1 MQNVIRFDWYGVTDI
16 KYIFKIMKLVS
27 NKLHLTLK
35 NQTFSMQ
42 KVNLCC
48 LPINQIFNYENDWKT
63 VYSFRCDLQKQC
75 HENKP
80 GWLCRY
86 HNHENC

>member
-1 MQNVIRFDWYGVTDI
+1 
-16 KYIFKIMKLVS
+16 MKLVS

-35 NQTFSMQ
+35 NQTFSVW

-63 VYSFRCDLQKQC
+63 VYSFTCDLQKQC
-75 HENKP
+75 
-80 GWLCRY
+80 
-86 HNHENC
+86 